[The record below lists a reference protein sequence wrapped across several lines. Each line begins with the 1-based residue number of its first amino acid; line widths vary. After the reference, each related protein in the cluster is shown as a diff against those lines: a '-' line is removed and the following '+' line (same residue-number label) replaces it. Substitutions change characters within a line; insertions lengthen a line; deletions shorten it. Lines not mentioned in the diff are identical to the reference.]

1 MPSEKLLLVDDEAN
15 QRQLLAGFLESHGYQ
30 ITQADSGQA
39 ALDLYHEVF
48 APLAV
53 VDMKMPGMSGLE
65 LLQKLRSINPFIQ
78 VIVLTAF
85 GSVESAVEAMRAGAF
100 DYITKPVQ
108 DLDELLLRLEKAA
121 AQNRLVVDNQV
132 LSERLKDFFPETEII
147 GQSTAIQK
155 VREMIALVA
164 PRDTTVL
171 ITGSSGTGKEL
182 VARAIHALSPRAD
195 KRLVAINCAAFPETL
210 LESELFG
217 FEKGAFTGADR
228 ARQGRFELAD
238 GGTLFLDEVG
248 EMPLTMQVK
257 LLRVLEERSIERLG
271 SVREI
276 KLDLR
281 LLAATNRDVDKMVK
295 EGVLREDLYYRLNV
309 VNVHLPPLAE
319 RTGDVLLLAQKFIE
333 KYARKIGREVR
344 GLDASAA
351 AALTAYSW
359 PGNVRELENIIERA
373 IILTRS
379 TSLTRND
386 LAGLEHDTVATAS
399 GRIRPMAEV
408 EKEHILF
415 CLNQLDW
422 NIGMTAERLGIHRN
436 TLRTKIKEYNLS
448 RPA

>member
-1 MPSEKLLLVDDEAN
+1 MPSEKLLLVDDEAS
-15 QRQLLAGFLESHGYQ
+15 QRQLLAGFLQSHGYQ
-30 ITQADSGQA
+30 VTQADTGQA
-39 ALDLYHEVF
+39 ALDLYHAVF

-53 VDMKMPGMSGLE
+53 IDMKMPGMSGLE
-65 LLQKLRSINPFIQ
+65 LLERLRAINPFIQ
-78 VIVLTAF
+78 VLVLTAF
-85 GSVESAVEAMRAGAF
+85 GSVESAVEAMRAGAY
-100 DYITKPVQ
+100 DYLTKPVQ

-132 LSERLKDFFPETEII
+132 LTERLKDLFPETEII
-147 GQSTAIQK
+147 GRSPAIQK

-171 ITGSSGTGKEL
+171 ITGPSGTGKEL

-217 FEKGAFTGADR
+217 HEKGAFTGADR

-238 GGTLFLDEVG
+238 GGTLFLDEIG

-276 KLDLR
+276 KLDIR

-295 EGVLREDLYYRLNV
+295 EGTLREDLYYRLNV

-319 RTGDVLLLAQKFIE
+319 RTGDVLLLAEIFME
-333 KYARKIGREVR
+333 KYARKIGKYVR
-344 GLDASAA
+344 GLDSSAA
-351 AALTAYSW
+351 SILTTYSW
-359 PGNVRELENIIERA
+359 PGNVRELENVIERA

-379 TSLTRND
+379 STLTRDD
-386 LAGLEHDTVATAS
+386 LASLENAPPTQS
-399 GRIRPMAEV
+399 GARIRPMSEV
-408 EKEHILF
+408 EKEHIRF
-415 CLNQLDW
+415 CLDQLSW
-422 NIGMTAERLGIHRN
+422 NIGLTAERLGIHRN
-436 TLRTKIKEYNLS
+436 TLRTKIKEYGLTRS
-448 RPA
+448 E

>member
-1 MPSEKLLLVDDEAN
+1 MVREKILLVDDEAP
-15 QRQLLAGFLESHGYQ
+15 QRQLLAGFLEGHGYAV
-30 ITQADSGQA
+30 TQAENGQA
-39 ALDLYHEVF
+39 AVELYASVF

-65 LLQKLRSINPFIQ
+65 LLQRLRAINPFIQ

-85 GSVESAVEAMRAGAF
+85 GSVESAVEAMQVGAY
-100 DYITKPVQ
+100 DYMTKPVQ

-121 AQNRLVVDNQV
+121 TQNRLVVENQV
-132 LSERLKDFFPETEII
+132 LSTRLKDYFPDTELI
-147 GQSTAIQK
+147 GRSPAIQR

-171 ITGSSGTGKEL
+171 ITGPSGTGKEL
-182 VARAIHALSPRAD
+182 VARAIHALSPRAS

-217 FEKGAFTGADR
+217 YEKGAFTGADR
-228 ARQGRFELAD
+228 TRQGRFELAE

-276 KLDLR
+276 KLDIR

-295 EGVLREDLYYRLNV
+295 DGVIREDLYYRLNV

-319 RTGDVLLLAQKFIE
+319 RTGDVLLLAEKFIE
-333 KYARKIGREVR
+333 KYARKIGKEVL
-344 GLDASAA
+344 GLDAAA
-351 AALTAYSW
+351 ASALTSYSW

-379 TSLTRND
+379 NVLGRGD
-386 LAGLEHDTVATAS
+386 LAGLESSRSTPPAT
-399 GRIRPMAEV
+399 GLRPLSEV
-408 EKEHILF
+408 EKEHIRF
-415 CLNQLDW
+415 CLDQMDW
-422 NIGMTAERLGIHRN
+422 NIGLTAEKLGIHRN
-436 TLRTKIKEYNLS
+436 TLRLKIKEYELTRS
-448 RPA
+448 E